1 MITVRRFL
9 ASSLLVFLSLTMVH
23 AQDALSSAAP
33 ASTPPNSDHSD
44 AKASATGAMS
54 IAPAVVPP
62 EALAAQL
69 FRSGNYP
76 AAAEQYK
83 AILKTNVGD
92 AAASAGLA
100 RVYLAQGKVAEAL
113 VAATKAVESAP
124 ALATGRTTLG
134 DVYLRQGKLSDAERE
149 YLTPVRAGIVDAR
162 AYYGLARISW
172 MTSSSKRAKRMIDK
186 AHELDPNDPEI
197 FLSWVYTLDLPERAK
212 QVTARLASDL
222 PMGGEERKS
231 LKFIEQLLDA
241 ENQQPN
247 TTCRLVT
254 KPAATQITLERLMLD
269 PTHYRG
275 FGLVVRVN
283 GTASKLM
290 LDTGASG
297 ILVNSR
303 IAQKAGVQRIADRPI
318 GGIGDKGAADGYIG
332 YADSIKVGD
341 LEFQNCLIDVVDKK
355 RSLGEDG
362 LIGADVFQ
370 SFLVDIDFPN
380 EELKL
385 SELPTPPG
393 ENVGEATPE
402 SSLSTKRYLHDRY
415 VAPEMKDY
423 ERVFRSGHDLL
434 ISTYVNKMVPRLF
447 LIDTGSYDNLLST
460 NVAREYTKVHSDD
473 SVIKGLN
480 GKVND
485 VYTADKVRIA
495 FGHFMQDGEDV
506 TAFDLTGI
514 SEDSGTEVSGILGF
528 CLLWELDMK
537 IDYRDSL
544 VNFSYDA
551 KRMR

>member
-1 MITVRRFL
+1 
-9 ASSLLVFLSLTMVH
+9 
-23 AQDALSSAAP
+23 
-33 ASTPPNSDHSD
+33 
-44 AKASATGAMS
+44 MS

-212 QVTARLASDL
+212 PVTARLASDL

-269 PTHYRG
+269 PHT
-275 FGLVVRVN
+275 
-283 GTASKLM
+283 
-290 LDTGASG
+290 
-297 ILVNSR
+297 
-303 IAQKAGVQRIADRPI
+303 
-318 GGIGDKGAADGYIG
+318 IGDSAWWCG
-332 YADSIKVGD
+332 
-341 LEFQNCLIDVVDKK
+341 
-355 RSLGEDG
+355 
-362 LIGADVFQ
+362 
-370 SFLVDIDFPN
+370 
-380 EELKL
+380 
-385 SELPTPPG
+385 
-393 ENVGEATPE
+393 
-402 SSLSTKRYLHDRY
+402 
-415 VAPEMKDY
+415 
-423 ERVFRSGHDLL
+423 
-434 ISTYVNKMVPRLF
+434 
-447 LIDTGSYDNLLST
+447 
-460 NVAREYTKVHSDD
+460 
-473 SVIKGLN
+473 
-480 GKVND
+480 
-485 VYTADKVRIA
+485 
-495 FGHFMQDGEDV
+495 
-506 TAFDLTGI
+506 
-514 SEDSGTEVSGILGF
+514 
-528 CLLWELDMK
+528 
-537 IDYRDSL
+537 
-544 VNFSYDA
+544 
-551 KRMR
+551 